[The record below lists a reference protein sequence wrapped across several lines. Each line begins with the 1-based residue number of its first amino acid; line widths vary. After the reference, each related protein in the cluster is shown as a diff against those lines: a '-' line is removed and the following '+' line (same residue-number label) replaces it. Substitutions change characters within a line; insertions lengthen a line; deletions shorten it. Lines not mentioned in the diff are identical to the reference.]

1 MLRETVQFASL
12 AGAEPAGE
20 SEVQVCVKLPPP
32 PAQLLTQEPAALA
45 SSEVYPSSLKQ
56 TCEKKKKRERKKES
70 EVTLKCYSKDTL
82 VPLESKYKPDAIGRV
97 LVEEIAE
104 KGRANNS

>member
-1 MLRETVQFASL
+1 MPSAQLGCAFSALSLNNPGCQLTNIYITQSTLAEIRPGVLRETVHFASL

-20 SEVQVCVKLPPP
+20 SEEQVCVKLPPP

-56 TCEKKKKRERKKES
+56 TCEKKKK
-70 EVTLKCYSKDTL
+70 
-82 VPLESKYKPDAIGRV
+82 
-97 LVEEIAE
+97 
-104 KGRANNS
+104 